1 MTKLNLPHFD
11 GQSVEFDPNTIL
23 DFPAGIPGFE
33 TCTKFKLFHE
43 AGKPY
48 LFWLQSLDEPE
59 LLFTL
64 RDPALM
70 NLSYQVTLSDDDEKL
85 LGVTPGDE
93 VVVAVMVYKD
103 KQVDD
108 KPSSVKANMMAPIIL
123 NVSKRRG
130 MQKVLKDINGQLAIS
145 GN

>member
-11 GQSVEFDPNTIL
+11 GQSVEFDPNTVL
-23 DFPAGIPGFE
+23 DFPAGIPGFD

-43 AGKPY
+43 VGKPNV
-48 LFWLQSLDEPE
+48 FWLQSLDEPE

-70 NLSYQVTLSDDDEKL
+70 NLSYQVTLSDEDERL

-103 KQVDD
+103 NKE
-108 KPSSVKANMMAPIIL
+108 KSAIIKANMSAPIIL
-123 NVSKRRG
+123 NVTKRRG
-130 MQKVLKDINGQLAIS
+130 MQKILKDIDGQLAIIGS
-145 GN
+145 